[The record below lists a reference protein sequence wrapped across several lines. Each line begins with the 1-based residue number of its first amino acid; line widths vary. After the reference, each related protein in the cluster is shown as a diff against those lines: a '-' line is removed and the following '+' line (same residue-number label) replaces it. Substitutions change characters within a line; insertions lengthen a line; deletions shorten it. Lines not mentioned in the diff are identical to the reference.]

1 MKEHIKSK
9 FRLVIIIIS
18 SWLII
23 IMVQLILCNYF
34 NSFKLAIVLSVFDII
49 ICISAFILNFILK
62 KNYQDVLWLEISV
75 AVFIFLIWIFVMEI
89 YGILNKNVA
98 LVMTIFLIRIFV
110 ISLVNLACIIWPY
123 LVDISYKYQP
133 L

>member
-1 MKEHIKSK
+1 MTEHIKSK
-9 FRLVIIIIS
+9 FKLVIIIIS

>member
-9 FRLVIIIIS
+9 FKLVIIIIS

-98 LVMTIFLIRIFV
+98 LVMTIFLIRICV

>member
-1 MKEHIKSK
+1 
-9 FRLVIIIIS
+9 
-18 SWLII
+18 
-23 IMVQLILCNYF
+23 MVQLILCNYF

-98 LVMTIFLIRIFV
+98 LVMTIFLIRICV
-110 ISLVNLACIIWPY
+110 ISLVNLACIIWNY
-123 LVDISYKYQP
+123 FVDISYKYQP